1 MESKAVT
8 DITIGT
14 GVITAP
20 VWMSGATVWLQFFGA
35 VIGVGL
41 VLWRVYVVYKD
52 RKNTI
57 VIKK

>member
-8 DITIGT
+8 DVTIGA

-20 VWMSGATVWLQFFGA
+20 MWMSDATVWMQFFGA
-35 VIGVGL
+35 AIGLGL
-41 VLWRVYVVYKD
+41 VVWRVYVAYKD
-52 RKNTI
+52 SKNKI

>member
-8 DITIGT
+8 DVTIGT

-20 VWMSGATVWLQFFGA
+20 MWMSDATIWMQFFGTA
-35 VIGVGL
+35 IGLGL
-41 VLWRVYVVYKD
+41 VVWRVYVAYKD
-52 RKNTI
+52 SKNKI

>member
-41 VLWRVYVVYKD
+41 VLWRVYAVYKD

>member
-35 VIGVGL
+35 AIGVGL
-41 VLWRVYVVYKD
+41 VLWRVYVAYKD
-52 RKNTI
+52 SKNKI